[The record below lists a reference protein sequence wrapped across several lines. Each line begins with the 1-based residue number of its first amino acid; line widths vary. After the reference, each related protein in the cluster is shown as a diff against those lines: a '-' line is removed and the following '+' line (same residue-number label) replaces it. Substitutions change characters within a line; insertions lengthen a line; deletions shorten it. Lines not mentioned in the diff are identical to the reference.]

1 MQWSLFVEK
10 QRLCV
15 LSGVIYLK
23 EKPICIL
30 YILIN
35 KIIQELLLLL

>member
-23 EKPICIL
+23 KNPI
-30 YILIN
+30 YILDILTN
-35 KIIQELLLLL
+35 KIIQELLL